1 MSPRRCSFS
10 CPTSRATLRVRCWS
24 STAGWCCDRFPTPRL
39 RLPMAMDMKQLEE
52 KVKDI
57 IVEEL
62 GRSEEHTS
70 ELQSRLHLVCRLL
83 LEKKKSATQPCRS
96 LVDTAHLVQHRS
108 ALHILST

>member
-39 RLPMAMDMKQLEE
+39 RLAMAMDMKQLEE

-62 GRSEEHTS
+62 GVERG
-70 ELQSRLHLVCRLL
+70 ELPSAASGMEGRCGARLGTAVRTVVWAQAVVIARLG
-83 LEKKKSATQPCRS
+83 E
-96 LVDTAHLVQHRS
+96 
-108 ALHILST
+108 